1 MNDQKPTP
9 VTLTIYRDLRVG
21 MVVITLMLFLAI
33 VIEKLSATC
42 WQFALSA
49 YYYTSAHSIM
59 IAALLALGT
68 LLIVYKGS
76 NDTEDVFLNLAG
88 VSALMIAMVPQGR
101 PSPLC
106 GKNDLP
112 TQFVPAIQ
120 PNVWTIVA
128 ALIVGWSA
136 MALLHRCN
144 HTRHKR
150 SFLGTV
156 ALCIFWLI
164 MAVGLIV
171 LVFFPNWFYA
181 QIHGISGVSM
191 LSSFIITVFCAAYV
205 VAREDT
211 GKSPHKDRYK
221 WFYRIIAV
229 AMVLTLIA
237 VIAVHL
243 KHPGWEPW
251 VIWLESA
258 VIFEFAVYWA
268 VQTWELWD
276 SPDRIGRLPDEMQER
291 LREER
296 TKNGGFRAFTRMRSE
311 LTGPPEEAPGGRL
324 LPLL

>member
-1 MNDQKPTP
+1 
-9 VTLTIYRDLRVG
+9 VL
-21 MVVITLMLFLAI
+21 
-33 VIEKLSATC
+33 
-42 WQFALSA
+42 
-49 YYYTSAHSIM
+49 
-59 IAALLALGT
+59 
-68 LLIVYKGS
+68 
-76 NDTEDVFLNLAG
+76 LNLAG

-106 GKNDLP
+106 GTFDLP
-112 TQFVPAIQ
+112 RQFVPAIQ
-120 PNVWTIVA
+120 PNVWTIVV

-136 MALLHRCN
+136 MGLLNRCN

-164 MAVGLIV
+164 MAVGLIA

-181 QIHGISGVSM
+181 HIHGISGALM
-191 LSSFIITVFCAAYV
+191 LLSFIITVFCAAYV

-211 GKSPHKDRYK
+211 AKSPHKDRYK

-229 AMVLTLIA
+229 AMA
-237 VIAVHL
+237 VTFIVVVAVHL

-251 VIWLESA
+251 VIWFESA

-268 VQTWELWD
+268 VQTCELWD
-276 SPDRIGRLPDEMQER
+276 SPDRIGRLPADVQRR
-291 LREER
+291 LADIRL
-296 TKNGGFRAFTRMRSE
+296 KNGGFRGFRSE
-311 LTGPPEEAPGGRL
+311 WTGSPEKAPGGRL

>member
-1 MNDQKPTP
+1 MKDQKPTP
-9 VTLTIYRDLRVG
+9 VTLTIYRELRVG
-21 MVVITLMLFLAI
+21 MVVITLMLFGAI
-33 VIEKLSATC
+33 VIEQLSATC

-59 IAALLALGT
+59 IAALLALGAM
-68 LLIVYKGS
+68 LIVYKGS

-106 GKNDLP
+106 GKLDLP
-112 TQFVPAIQ
+112 PQFVPAIQ
-120 PNVWTIVA
+120 PNVWTIVL
-128 ALIVGWSA
+128 ALIVGWLGMLCLHLRNRTWQRRSPLGIL
-136 MALLHRCN
+136 AL
-144 HTRHKR
+144 
-150 SFLGTV
+150 G
-156 ALCIFWLI
+156 IFWLI
-164 MAVGLIV
+164 MVLGLIA

-191 LSSFIITVFCAAYV
+191 LLSFIITVFCAAYV

-221 WFYRIIAV
+221 WFYRIIAG
-229 AMVLTLIA
+229 AMVVTLIA
-237 VIAVHL
+237 AVAVHL

-276 SPDRIGRLPDEMQER
+276 SPDRMGRLPDEIQER

-296 TKNGGFRAFTRMRSE
+296 TTGRAFTRMRSE